1 MLGHIA
7 AQILSCYFIVHNQD
21 SDRARPGWGT
31 LLFSVNFQ
39 FDPPVQIG
47 SKACTR

>member
-7 AQILSCYFIVHNQD
+7 AQILSCYFIIDNQD
-21 SDRARPGWGT
+21 NDGARPGLGT

-39 FDPPVQIG
+39 V
-47 SKACTR
+47 